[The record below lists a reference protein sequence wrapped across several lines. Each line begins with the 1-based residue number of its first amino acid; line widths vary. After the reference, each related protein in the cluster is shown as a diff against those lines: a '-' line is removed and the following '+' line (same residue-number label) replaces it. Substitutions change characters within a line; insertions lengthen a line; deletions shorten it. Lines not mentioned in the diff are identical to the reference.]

1 MKLKPPIGIGTERV
15 LVGTLWQCYWPYLGK
30 EDWTKVTWCGVKGG
44 VSEMKNAVRR
54 LIITAALL
62 VAGGTAQAATVS
74 SSFVDLQGEVVNW
87 TAIVDPGVTLSLAIC
102 CTLPDNQ
109 GDGTVKNFVNTAF
122 NTSFSANVGKQDGLS
137 GFSVNWT
144 GPSADI
150 FAIHFGG
157 KGGGNELLIDLS
169 GNTST
174 FSFSMTGT
182 QYALSSIQGFGNGGT
197 GVASVPL
204 PAALPLFATGLG
216 GIGLLVWWRK
226 RRARSVVANA

>member
-1 MKLKPPIGIGTERV
+1 
-15 LVGTLWQCYWPYLGK
+15 
-30 EDWTKVTWCGVKGG
+30 
-44 VSEMKNAVRR
+44 MKNAVRR
-54 LIITAALL
+54 LMITAALL

-182 QYALSSIQGFGNGGT
+182 RFALSSLQGFGNG
-197 GVASVPL
+197 VSPVPL

-216 GIGLLVWWRK
+216 GIALVAWARRK
-226 RRARSVVANA
+226 WKKSAANAVA

>member
-1 MKLKPPIGIGTERV
+1 MWSI
-15 LVGTLWQCYWPYLGK
+15 
-30 EDWTKVTWCGVKGG
+30 
-44 VSEMKNAVRR
+44 EMKNAVRW
-54 LIITAALL
+54 LTISAALL
-62 VAGGTAQAATVS
+62 VAGGSAQASTVNG
-74 SSFVDLQGEVVNW
+74 SFIDRQGELVYW
-87 TAIVDPGVTLSLAIC
+87 TATVDPGIALVQPIC
-102 CTLPDNQ
+102 CSLPANQ
-109 GDGTVKNFVNTAF
+109 GDGTIKNFVNTAF
-122 NTSFSANVGKQDGLS
+122 NTSFDANIGKLDGLS

-169 GNTST
+169 ANTSN

-182 QYALSSIQGFGNGGT
+182 QHELSSIQGFGGGNG
-197 GVASVPL
+197 SVSQAPL

-216 GIGLLVWWRK
+216 GIGLFAWWRK

>member
-1 MKLKPPIGIGTERV
+1 MKI
-15 LVGTLWQCYWPYLGK
+15 
-30 EDWTKVTWCGVKGG
+30 
-44 VSEMKNAVRR
+44 AVRW
-54 LIITAALL
+54 LTISAALL
-62 VAGGTAQAATVS
+62 VAGAAQAATVS
-74 SSFVDLQGEVVNW
+74 GSFIDRQGELVYW
-87 TAIVDPGVTLSLAIC
+87 TATVDPDITLTQQIC
-102 CTLPDNQ
+102 CSLPPNQ
-109 GDGTVKNFVNTAF
+109 GDGTIKTFVNTAF
-122 NTSFSANVGKQDGLS
+122 NTSFDANIGKLDSLS

-182 QYALSSIQGFGNGGT
+182 QHALSSIQGFGNGGT
-197 GVASVPL
+197 EVASVPL

-216 GIGLLVWWRK
+216 GIGLLVWW
-226 RRARSVVANA
+226 